1 MSATLLNV
9 QVRAPSAQIP
19 TSSNPFRRQISRVLG
34 RAHTQKHRLA
44 LNWELVHVSSP
55 ATVKNPVVHR
65 CWIRPVCDGRYV
77 IGGHTEN

>member
-9 QVRAPSAQIP
+9 QVRDHQPKYPPPATHFGDKSHECWDER
-19 TSSNPFRRQISRVLG
+19 TRRNTG
-34 RAHTQKHRLA
+34 LA